1 MKRLL
6 RKGTYIMSRRDNKT
20 LKKHLRDL
28 RRTGKMTPW
37 LERRLTWDKDTREM
51 LLAEMFNRNRLED
64 VIKLHF
70 QQHMKARI
78 QEQFEK
84 QDLFYKYYT
93 GATT

>member
-1 MKRLL
+1 VKPPSEASSL
-6 RKGTYIMSRRDNKT
+6 SRQNNKT
-20 LKKHLRDL
+20 LLKHLAWL
-28 RRTGKMTPW
+28 RATGKMSKW
-37 LERRLTWDKDTREM
+37 LEKRLEWDTATRDRI
-51 LLAEMFNRNRLED
+51 LAEMFNRNRLED

-93 GATT
+93 GGH